1 MTTELYLINEQ
12 FAAPFQEFPE
22 LLGELA
28 QEHNLDGYTSRQQL
42 LGQAQALL
50 AKGSAE
56 RLLPLQ
62 NLLAEY
68 EIASYLFT
76 PSPIKFAP
84 FTLISLETA
93 ASELRLYGREKQ
105 VILPKGARLL
115 ILLSDLSGNLSEGSL
130 RQITSVQRYQGVGG
144 QRGLSSQRQ
153 QHFILQGRPVLD
165 IYLLDEEG
173 TPSSAVRAFPGKF
186 DIKGLGERATLSTV
200 QNLLKLCELAQEYAG
215 ECRIDMNFGLSPIPG
230 ANLHSGSAANLEGI
244 KKNLQN
250 LTRYAWL
257 QTDIDRQRAQLS
269 KAPAN
274 EVAML
279 TAAAMTAMQPELA
292 TLPPHTVQPL
302 AKVLDSDQEVAPE
315 QNRRQRTPV
324 INPTLLPPP
333 QAIQRHSLWTS
344 PKALAGYF
352 GLGLVPLLIYLIE
365 KQWLSLWLKTG
376 FSSGI
381 ISGALA
387 IGLYVWAFHRLKLKR
402 LIENTPTSK
411 IRSVAMGMVE
421 IKGTARRQY
430 ALISPM
436 ANLACVYYRLTRYNR
451 DKNNNLVVSSI
462 SSSGQVPFWVEDETG
477 RISVMPEGASV
488 IPENKLESMDEAGA
502 ALSGFYPSDEKWVE
516 EIIYDGALVYVLG
529 EAQVKRSDAQPRS
542 ARRGKALRQLKQ
554 DRNRLAG
561 YDTNADG
568 RVDSEEWQAACA
580 EVDEQL
586 LREDLA
592 ASDERRRQEDH
603 VVIARP
609 SQRGA
614 PFVIAE
620 APAESSV
627 TRDYA
632 LSMNLIFGVASS
644 AALLTA
650 WLMIR
655 QFQPTG
661 F

>member
-1 MTTELYLINEQ
+1 MIPELYLINEQ
-12 FAAPFQEFPE
+12 LAAPFQEFPE
-22 LLGELA
+22 LLRELA
-28 QEHNLDGYTSRQQL
+28 QKHNLDGYTSRQQL

-50 AKGSAE
+50 AKGPAA
-56 RLLPLQ
+56 RLSPLQ

-68 EIASYLFT
+68 DIASYLFT

-93 ASELRLYGREKQ
+93 TSELRLYGREKQ
-105 VILPKGARLL
+105 VIVPKGARLL
-115 ILLSDLSGNLSEGSL
+115 VLLSDLSGNLGEASL
-130 RQITSVQRYQGVGG
+130 RQITSVQRYQGAGG

-165 IYLLDEEG
+165 IYLLDEAG
-173 TPSSAVRAFPGKF
+173 APSSAVRAFPGKF

-200 QNLLKLCELAQEYAG
+200 QNLLKLCELVQEYAG
-215 ECRIDMNFGLSPIPG
+215 ECRVDMNFGLSPIPG
-230 ANLHSGSAANLEGI
+230 ANLHSDGAGDLEGI

-269 KAPAN
+269 KEPAN
-274 EVAML
+274 ELAML
-279 TAAAMTAMQPELA
+279 TAAALTAIQPELA
-292 TLPPHTVQPL
+292 TLAPQTEQHL
-302 AKVLDSDQEVAPE
+302 AKVLAGAQEVAPE
-315 QNRRQRTPV
+315 QSRRQRTPL

-365 KQWLSLWLKTG
+365 KQWLSLLLKKG

-381 ISGALA
+381 ISGTLAL
-387 IGLYVWAFHRLKLKR
+387 GLYFWAFHRLKLKR
-402 LIENTPTSK
+402 LMENTPTSK
-411 IRSVAMGMVE
+411 IRSIAMGMVE

-436 ANLACVYYRLTRYNR
+436 ANLACVYYRLTRYKR

-462 SSSGQVPFWVEDETG
+462 ASSGQVPFWVEDETG
-477 RISVMPEGASV
+477 RIAILPEGASV
-488 IPENKLESMDEAGA
+488 LPENKLESMDDAST
-502 ALSGFYPSDEKWVE
+502 ALSGFYNSDEKWVE
-516 EIIYDGALVYVLG
+516 EIIYDGALIYVLG
-529 EAQVKRSDAQPRS
+529 EAQVKRSDAPPRN
-542 ARRGKALRQLKQ
+542 ARKGEALRRLKQ

-568 RVDSEEWQAACA
+568 RIDPEEWQAACA

-592 ASDERRRQEDH
+592 ASDTRRRQEDH

-609 SQRGA
+609 RQRSA

-627 TRDYA
+627 TRGYG
-632 LSMNLIFGVASS
+632 LSMALMFVAATL

-650 WLMIR
+650 GLMIR
-655 QFQPTG
+655 QF
-661 F
+661 